1 MTLEAR
7 ADSRGPRD
15 GRTQGGR
22 AAGWPLQGVLWSSAI
37 IAIVSW
43 RYLIPGA
50 PGAAPPILANA
61 FTRYG
66 VLTFHAAAAG
76 AALLTGPFQFLP
88 GLRSRRPSLHR
99 GIGRVYVAACLMG
112 ALSGAV
118 LAAGA
123 RTGLPSTIGFGLLA
137 AAWLATTWR
146 AYDAARNRRIAEHRR
161 WMIRSFALTFAAVT
175 LRLYLPLAFV
185 SPWGYAA
192 TYRVISFACWIP
204 NLLLA
209 EVWLARWKPGRG
221 AA

>member
-1 MTLEAR
+1 V
-7 ADSRGPRD
+7 
-15 GRTQGGR
+15 
-22 AAGWPLQGVLWSSAI
+22 VLWSSAI
-37 IAIVSW
+37 IAVGSW
-43 RYLIPGA
+43 RYLVPGA
-50 PGAAPPILANA
+50 PGGAPPILANA

-66 VLTFHAAAAG
+66 VLTVHAAAAST
-76 AALLTGPFQFLP
+76 ALLAGPFQFLP
-88 GLRSRRPSLHR
+88 GLRARRPGLHR
-99 GIGRVYVAACLMG
+99 RTGRAYVMACLIG
-112 ALSGAV
+112 GLSGAV

-137 AAWLATTWR
+137 AAWLGATWR

-204 NLLLA
+204 NLLVA
-209 EVWLARWKPGRG
+209 EAWLARRKPGRG
-221 AA
+221 TP